1 MGTTIVQSQ
10 TRTFSFGPFVLAPDR
25 QALVKGTRPVRVGAR
40 CLELLTALVERA
52 GELIPK
58 DELISRV
65 WPDTF
70 VEESNLKVNI
80 AALRRALGD
89 RQASPR
95 YVATANGRG
104 YRFIAPVEAVRGA
117 APGTK
122 PRHNLPAQ
130 M

>member
-1 MGTTIVQSQ
+1 MGTTMILSQ
-10 TRTFSFGPFVLAPDR
+10 TRTFSFGPFVLAPER
-25 QALVKGTRPVRVGAR
+25 QVLVKGARPVRVGAR
-40 CLELLTALVERA
+40 SLELLTALVERA
-52 GELIPK
+52 GELITK

-89 RQASPR
+89 KQAAPR

-104 YRFIAPVEAVRGA
+104 YRFIAPVESCASVRGA
-117 APGTK
+117 
-122 PRHNLPAQ
+122 
-130 M
+130 